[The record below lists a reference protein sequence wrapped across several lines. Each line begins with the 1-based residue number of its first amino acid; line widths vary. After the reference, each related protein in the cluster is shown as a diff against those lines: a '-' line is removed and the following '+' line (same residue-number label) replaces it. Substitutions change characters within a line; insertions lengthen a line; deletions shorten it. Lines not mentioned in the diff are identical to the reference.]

1 VLTCQERAK
10 TPFTLVIPEQGSPL
24 VSSSTRI
31 TPNDPGLCGGLSLD
45 LEAGGRGQGK
55 VFMKVT
61 IRNRTENPWKGTVS
75 LDIQGLGS
83 IPVDIGSIGPGG
95 SASDT
100 LEIKLRTGTHEL
112 GGSLLIGP

>member
-1 VLTCQERAK
+1 MLTCEERAK
-10 TPFTLVIPEQGSPL
+10 TPFSLVIPEQGPPQL
-24 VSSSTRI
+24 SSSTRI

-61 IRNRTENPWKGTVS
+61 ITNRTDVPWQGTVS
-75 LDIQGLGS
+75 LDIEGLGS
-83 IPVDIGSIGPGG
+83 IPVGIGSIGPGG

-100 LEIKLRTGTHEL
+100 LDIKLSTGSHEL